1 MKKKN
6 GFTNIRKLLR
16 TNALLF
22 FSCAAITLS
31 AQTAGNVT
39 VSGRNVTIKNA
50 LEQIEKQTG
59 ISVGYDESVL
69 NSRQIVYGS
78 INNMSISEALDIIL
92 KGTDCTYTISG
103 NYVVIQKKQRLTPI
117 NGTVYDSKGEP
128 LIGAAIQLKGKEKSS
143 AITDMDGR
151 FSINAYKGA
160 VIEVSY
166 LGFVSQTLKISSVS
180 KDLKVV
186 MREDIQ
192 GLNEVVV
199 IGYGSRTKKD
209 VTTSIS
215 SMTSD
220 KITSALNISP
230 EMAMQGQ
237 MSGVQIVGNT
247 GDPNSRPTIRIRGT
261 NTWGV
266 ADPLFVI
273 DGVPVKEFGA
283 GIEGQSEEGQYVRG
297 NINIMSMIDPND
309 IESISVLKDAASAAI
324 YGVRAANG
332 VVLITTK
339 KGRREKTQIEYSQKI
354 AFQNQWQRVDLMDT
368 QQYAD
373 YFYKFFQT
381 DPNWIGN
388 IDPKNYAVFNPD
400 LPTYLGNSPTYDWQS
415 ATQNKNAMTQDY
427 SVRVSG
433 GTERADYSASFSYA
447 NYEGVRLGNDLERY
461 SGAFKLNTDINK
473 YVRTGINVRISYA
486 SGKSSPVP
494 SLIDAAMTPPWQP
507 IYDENGLNGYAGVVT
522 GYTDSGAWDPTVLYG
537 TMTRNNFLGQMSTQ
551 ETDNSSLRL
560 MGNAYLEIEPIK
572 NLKLKGTISIDN
584 FTNNI
589 NSFNQFAGSIFAY
602 NGADPTGQPT
612 GSVGSYE
619 ERATSNNNIIY
630 EFTANYKFDVKKHN
644 FDLLF
649 NMMGQNYSS
658 KYTRG
663 RTEYMTTTNPA
674 LWNLGGENQY
684 TSVTGSQNRGALV
697 GMLFRLSYNYDY
709 KYYLDATVRRD
720 GSSRFAPKNR
730 WGVFPGVS
738 AGWRISKESFMED
751 IEWIEDIKLRASW
764 GQLGNQEVADMAYL
778 STISTSPN
786 YAWGNN
792 PSNIGYGYYYTGAT
806 VTSLANEGL
815 TWERTTTSNVGV
827 DFTLLDG
834 LTGSFEYYHKLTSG
848 ILQSVSLPGS
858 VGLID
863 QPVDNIAEVK
873 NTGIEL
879 NLNYAKTIGDFSF
892 SVGGNFTTVKNTVMK
907 MYNGIPYDNIEEGY
921 SMNYLR
927 GYVVGGMFQSK
938 EEAEEYM
945 ANVTDVNYKEVNVQ
959 GGDFWFKD
967 LRGAPKEEDIENGI
981 NRFYSPES
989 DGIVDSYDR
998 VYLGKTIPGY
1008 YYGFNLACD
1017 YKGFDLSAQFSGVG
1031 DVQKFNVVK
1040 QTFLNTSQVAVN
1052 QMPDILNAWTEENTN
1067 TSIPR
1072 IRYGDP
1078 AANNRTSSY
1087 YVEDADYLRLANLQI
1102 GYTLPQ
1108 SVYKATK
1115 NILNYARI
1123 YIGASNLFTVT
1134 KYTGLDPEDDYN
1146 PAPRVFYTGLSLR
1159 F

>member
-6 GFTNIRKLLR
+6 RFIDLSKLLR
-16 TNALLF
+16 TNVLTL
-22 FSCAAITLS
+22 FSCAVISLN
-31 AQTAGNVT
+31 AQSVSNVT
-39 VSGRNVTIKNA
+39 IAGSNVTIKNA

-59 ISVGYDESVL
+59 VSVGYDESVL
-69 NSRQIVYGS
+69 NSSKIVHGV
-78 INNMSISEALDIIL
+78 INNASLSEALDIVL
-92 KGTDCTYTISG
+92 NGSDCTYTISG
-103 NYVVIQKKQRLTPI
+103 NYVVIQKKMKMSQV
-117 NGTVYDSKGEP
+117 NGIVCDLRGEP

-143 AITDMDGR
+143 AISDIDGK
-151 FSINAYKGA
+151 FTINAYKGA
-160 VIEVSY
+160 EIEISF
-166 LGFVSQTLKISSVS
+166 LGFVSQTVKVSSVS
-180 KDLKVV
+180 KDLRIV
-186 MREDIQ
+186 MKEDIQ

-199 IGYGSRTKKD
+199 IGYGSRAKKD

-215 SMTSD
+215 SMASD
-220 KITSALNISP
+220 KISSALNVSP

-237 MSGVQIVGNT
+237 MSGVQIVGNI

-266 ADPLFVI
+266 ADPLIVI
-273 DGVPVKEFGA
+273 DGIPVKEYGA
-283 GIEGQSEEGQYVRG
+283 GVEDNDYERG

-324 YGVRAANG
+324 YGVRASNG

-339 KGRREKTQIEYSQKI
+339 KGKREKTQVEYSQKI
-354 AFQNQWQRVDLMDT
+354 SFQNQWQRVDLMDT
-368 QQYAD
+368 PQYAD
-373 YFYKFFQT
+373 YFYNFFQT
-381 DPNWIGN
+381 DPNWIAN
-388 IDPKNYAVFNPD
+388 IDPKNYAAFSPD
-400 LPTYLGNSPTYDWQS
+400 SPTYLGNSPTYDWQS

-447 NYEGVRLGNDLERY
+447 DYEGVKLGNDLERY

-507 IYDENGLNGYAGVVT
+507 IYDENGYNGYAGAII
-522 GYTDSGAWDPTVLYG
+522 GYNDSGVWDPTVLYG
-537 TMTRNNFLGQMSTQ
+537 TMTRSNFLGQMTT
-551 ETDNSSLRL
+551 TDTSNSSLRL

-572 NLKLKGTISIDN
+572 NLKLKGTISMDN
-584 FTNNI
+584 FSNNV
-589 NSFNQFAGSIFAY
+589 NTFNEYAGAIFSYA
-602 NGADPTGQPT
+602 GADPSGQPE

-619 ERATSNNNIIY
+619 ERVTNNNNVIY

-649 NMMGQNYSS
+649 NMMGQHYNA

-663 RTEYMTTTNPA
+663 RTEYMTTTNPD

-684 TSVTGSQNRGALV
+684 TSVIGTQNRGALV

-738 AGWRISKESFMED
+738 AGWRISKENFLED
-751 IEWIEDIKLRASW
+751 VEWIEDIKLRASW
-764 GQLGNQEVADMAYL
+764 GQLGNQEVQDMAYL
-778 STISTSPN
+778 SKINTSPN
-786 YAWGNN
+786 YAWGYN
-792 PSNIGYGYYYTGAT
+792 PSNIGYGYYSSGAT
-806 VTSLANEGL
+806 VVSLANEGL
-815 TWERTTTSNVGV
+815 SWERTTTTNAGI

-834 LTGSFEYYHKLTSG
+834 LNGSFEYYHKMTSG
-848 ILQSVSLPGS
+848 ILQPVTLPGS
-858 VGLID
+858 VGLIE
-863 QPVDNIAEVK
+863 QPVDNIASVK
-873 NTGIEL
+873 NTGVEL
-879 NLNYAKTIGDFSF
+879 NLNYAKNIGDFSF
-892 SVGGNFTTVKNTVMK
+892 SVGGNFTTVKNTVVK

-921 SMNYLR
+921 SMNYIR
-927 GYVVGGMFQSK
+927 GYVVGGMFQSR
-938 EEAEEYM
+938 EEVEEYIS
-945 ANVTDVNYKEVNVQ
+945 NVTDVNYKEVNVQ

-967 LRGAPKEEDIENGI
+967 MRGAPLEEDLEKGI
-981 NRFYSPES
+981 NRFYSPKS
-989 DGIVDSYDR
+989 DGIVDDYDR
-998 VYLGKTIPGY
+998 VYLGKTIPGF
-1008 YYGFNLACD
+1008 YYGFNISCD
-1017 YKGFDLSAQFSGVG
+1017 YKGIDFSAQFTGVG
-1031 DVQKFNVVK
+1031 DVQKINQVK
-1040 QTFLNTSQVAVN
+1040 KTFLNTSAVAVN
-1052 QMPDILNAWTEENTN
+1052 QNPDILNAWTEENTN
-1067 TSIPR
+1067 TNIPR

-1078 AANNRTSSY
+1078 AANNRMSSY

-1108 SVYKATK
+1108 SVYRATK

-1123 YIGASNLFTVT
+1123 YIGTSNLFTIT